1 MNTCVDT
8 HVRFSAWVY
17 GQNTKFPNYRGNLK
31 MKRFSMC
38 VCTVFYLPCKVLFNE
53 HVLFLYSLYNDA
65 PFYSVF
71 SSNILLLSLLRGS
84 LLEIQ
89 RNPTIN

>member
-1 MNTCVDT
+1 MDT

-38 VCTVFYLPCKVLFNE
+38 VCTVFYLPCKSCSMNMFCFCLV
-53 HVLFLYSLYNDA
+53 SITTP

-84 LLEIQ
+84 MLEIQ

>member
-1 MNTCVDT
+1 MDT

-38 VCTVFYLPCKVLFNE
+38 VCTVFYLPCKSCSMNIF
-53 HVLFLYSLYNDA
+53 
-65 PFYSVF
+65 VF
-71 SSNILLLSLLRGS
+71 V
-84 LLEIQ
+84 
-89 RNPTIN
+89 

>member
-38 VCTVFYLPCKVLFNE
+38 VCTVFYLPCKSCSMNMFCFCIVSITTPPSIQCSVPIFFCYLFYGD
-53 HVLFLYSLYNDA
+53 LC
-65 PFYSVF
+65 
-71 SSNILLLSLLRGS
+71 
-84 LLEIQ
+84 
-89 RNPTIN
+89 

>member
-1 MNTCVDT
+1 
-8 HVRFSAWVY
+8 
-17 GQNTKFPNYRGNLK
+17 
-31 MKRFSMC
+31 MKRF
-38 VCTVFYLPCKVLFNE
+38 VCLYCLLFAMQVLFNE
-53 HVLFLYSLYNDA
+53 HVLFLFSLYNNA